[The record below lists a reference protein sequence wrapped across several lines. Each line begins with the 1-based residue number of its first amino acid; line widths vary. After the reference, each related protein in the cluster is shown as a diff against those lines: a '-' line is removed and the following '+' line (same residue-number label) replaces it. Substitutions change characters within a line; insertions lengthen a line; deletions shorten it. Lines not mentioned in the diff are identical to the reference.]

1 MRVLIHVEDPGAA
14 NWIAPLIVALEGHE
28 LRVIAEGAAQG
39 YLADRGLASQEWPG
53 GTSAAALLDAF
64 RPDAVIAGT
73 AENLESRGLDLIDLA
88 RLRSIPSASPID
100 QAANAAHRFR
110 GRSRDPR
117 RHAPDLLF
125 LPDEA
130 AAAAFRDLGFPE
142 TSLAVTGN
150 PHHARLAATVNNL
163 AAADPARLRQRL
175 APGAGNKPLIVFL
188 AEIGYVVNPEAER
201 WHKEL
206 SFDGRDG
213 TAPRA
218 PRMLEE
224 LVDALDALAME
235 RFLVLRLHPKNTAEE
250 FAGTADAVDLV
261 SQGGDPLPLVYAADL
276 VVGLSGS
283 LLEEAHLMGKRCL
296 SILPHPA
303 EREWLQGLASG
314 AIPAATT
321 RSELRAMLPEAL
333 AAPPP
338 PAAALHRDATETM
351 LAALNTLVGQ
361 RAARRAWSAT

>member
-14 NWIAPLIVALEGHE
+14 NWMVPLIGVLGDHD
-28 LRVIAEGAAQG
+28 LHVIAEGAAQA
-39 YLADRGLASQEWPG
+39 YLADRDVDAQDWPG
-53 GTSAAALLDAF
+53 KKSASVLLDDI

-88 RLRSIPSASPID
+88 RLRGIPSASPID

-110 GRSRDPR
+110 GRSDDPR

-130 AAAAFRDLGFPE
+130 AAEAFRKLGFPE
-142 TSLAVTGN
+142 FSLAITGN
-150 PHHARLAATVNNL
+150 PHHARLAATVDAL
-163 AAADPARLRQRL
+163 AAVDAADLRERV
-175 APGAGNKPLIVFL
+175 APDAGSRPLIVFL
-188 AEIGYVVNPEAER
+188 AEIGYVVNPEAEDWER
-201 WHKEL
+201 EF
-206 SFDGRDG
+206 SFSGRNG

-224 LVDALDALAME
+224 LIDALDAAGME
-235 RFLVLRLHPKNTAEE
+235 RFLVLRLHPKNSADE
-250 FAGTADAVDLV
+250 FAGTAGAVDLV
-261 SQGGDPLPLVYAADL
+261 SQGGDPLPLVHAADL

-296 SILPHPA
+296 SILPHPV
-303 EREWLQGLASG
+303 ERDWLQGLASG
-314 AIPAATT
+314 AIPAATN
-321 RSELRAMLPEAL
+321 RQELRAMLPAIL

-338 PAAALHRDATETM
+338 APAALRRDASDTM

>member
-1 MRVLIHVEDPGAA
+1 MRILIHVEDPGAA
-14 NWIAPLIVALEGHE
+14 NWIAPLIGALEGHD
-28 LRVIAEGAAQG
+28 LHVIAEGAAAA
-39 YLADRGLASQEWPG
+39 YLADRGVTTREWPG
-53 GTSAAALLDAF
+53 QTSAAALLDSF

-88 RLRSIPSASPID
+88 RLRDIPSASPID

-110 GRSRDPR
+110 GRSDDPR

-125 LPDEA
+125 LPDDA
-130 AAAAFRDLGFPE
+130 AAQAFRDLGFPDI
-142 TSLAVTGN
+142 SLAVTGN
-150 PHHARLAATVNNL
+150 PHHARLAATVDTL
-163 AAADPARLRQRL
+163 AAADAAALRARV
-175 APGAGNKPLIVFL
+175 APGAGSRPLIVFL

-201 WHKEL
+201 WEREL
-206 SFDGRDG
+206 AFTGRKG
-213 TAPRA
+213 NAPRA

-224 LVDALDALAME
+224 LVDALDAAAIE

-250 FAGTADAVDLV
+250 FDGTADAVDLV

-296 SILPHPA
+296 SILPHPV
-303 EREWLQGLASG
+303 ERDWLQGLASG
-314 AIPAATT
+314 AIPVAAD
-321 RSELRAMLPEAL
+321 RAELRALLPRVL

-338 PAAALHRDATETM
+338 QAAALRRDATETM
-351 LAALNTLVGQ
+351 LSALNTLVGQ